1 MLFRELALIVK
12 PIDKE
17 VREEMGKVFDSETP
31 EKHYMDKISDLE
43 HRLYRAESILNKIVM
58 KSIKPTGDTVSPK
71 TVGYGETVKY
81 FRDFESK

>member
-12 PIDKE
+12 PIDKK
-17 VREEMGKVFDSETP
+17 VSEEMGRVFDSEMP

-43 HRLYRAESILNKIVM
+43 HRLYRAESILNRIVM

-71 TVGYGETVKY
+71 TVGYGETIKY
-81 FRDFESK
+81 FRDFENK